1 MFTERRSGRHDDLLA
16 RRLAAARRWDAA
28 AGGAAPCELDRD
40 GRAPQAAKY
49 HEGEV
54 AALGEAMRLV
64 ASAGPVEALPL
75 VQQVFAEWTHR
86 ANSLSA
92 SPTPAWRAY
101 HEGGRDALEA
111 FLEAERRELRSR

>member
-1 MFTERRSGRHDDLLA
+1 MTGVPAPSSVDGVD
-16 RRLAAARRWDAA
+16 
-28 AGGAAPCELDRD
+28 GATLVPR
-40 GRAPQAAKY
+40 AAKY

-54 AALGEAMRLV
+54 AALSEAMRLL
-64 ASAGPVEALPL
+64 ASAGPVNGMPLLQQALTR
-75 VQQVFAEWTHR
+75 WTHR

-111 FLEAERRELRSR
+111 FLDAERRDLRSH